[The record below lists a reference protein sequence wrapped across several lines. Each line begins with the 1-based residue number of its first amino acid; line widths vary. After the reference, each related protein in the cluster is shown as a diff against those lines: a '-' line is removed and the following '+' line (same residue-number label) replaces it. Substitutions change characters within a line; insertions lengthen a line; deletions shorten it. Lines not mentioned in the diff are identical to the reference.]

1 VDVHELRKKITDE
14 LNAGDR
20 TLQFDSRSGKLRIED
35 KQTGKGFDLSLPELL
50 KQYKQ
55 TGENAVDECIR
66 TIRKGLAALHMTM
79 HLRGHESRIF
89 PVLRSASFPQ
99 KTKSGKHLIS
109 RQHTAETRIFYVLD
123 LGESYRMID
132 ESWAEEEGMD
142 SSQVTSHAVANLMA
156 LPAQPK
162 KDIVRHNVFY
172 FINEND
178 GYDASRILNRQ
189 LLNKMKAGAHG
200 DLAVAVP
207 HQDVLIFADLV
218 NPEGYDIL
226 AQMVMKFYAEG
237 RVPVSL
243 LPFIYDQGQLEPI
256 FIMAKRRPQPGLRK
270 DDH

>member
-1 VDVHELRKKITDE
+1 MDLHKLRQKITDE
-14 LNAGDR
+14 LNTDGR
-20 TLQFDSRSGKLRIED
+20 TIHFDSRSGKLRIED
-35 KQTGKGFDLSLPELL
+35 KQTGKGFSVSLPDLL
-50 KQYKQ
+50 RQFEQ

-66 TIRKGLAALHMTM
+66 TIRKGLAALHTTL
-79 HLRGHESRIF
+79 HLRGHENRIF
-89 PVLRSASFPQ
+89 PVVRSASFPQ
-99 KTKSGKHLIS
+99 KTKSGKRLIS
-109 RQHTAETRIFYVLD
+109 RPHTAETRIFYVLD
-123 LGESYRMID
+123 LGEAYRMID

-142 SSQVTSHAVANLMA
+142 SSQVTRDAAANLTA
-156 LPAQPK
+156 LPASPK
-162 KDIVRHNVFY
+162 KDMVRHNVFY

-189 LLNKMKAGAHG
+189 LLNMMKAKAHG

-256 FIMAKRRPQPGLRK
+256 FIMANRRPQPGQRK
-270 DDH
+270 DNR